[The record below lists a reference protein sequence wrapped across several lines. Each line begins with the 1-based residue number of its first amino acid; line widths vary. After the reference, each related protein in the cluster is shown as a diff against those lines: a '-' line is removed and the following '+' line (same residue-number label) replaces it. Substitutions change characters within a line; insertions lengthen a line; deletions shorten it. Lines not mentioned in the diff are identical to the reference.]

1 MRNKVKFIPYFLFT
15 LGYLRRKSDWGLV
28 LCLIFY
34 SFTEK
39 ESEAEV
45 KPEEESLLNKIIT
58 FIKFLYAFVNSCMVT
73 MTRYL
78 NKFSRDYRYVM
89 RTLAIEKKLLKVS
102 TLRISS
108 SLFVTS
114 LNSLLF

>member
-1 MRNKVKFIPYFLFT
+1 MKMFSFMF
-15 LGYLRRKSDWGLV
+15 
-28 LCLIFY
+28 FF

-39 ESEAEV
+39 ESEAEM
-45 KPEEESLLNKIIT
+45 KPEEESLLNKVIT

-102 TLRISS
+102 TFKISS
-108 SLFVTS
+108 SSFVTS
-114 LNSLLF
+114 LNSCIKKHF

>member
-1 MRNKVKFIPYFLFT
+1 M
-15 LGYLRRKSDWGLV
+15 
-28 LCLIFY
+28 
-34 SFTEK
+34 
-39 ESEAEV
+39 
-45 KPEEESLLNKIIT
+45 KPEEESLVNKIIT

-102 TLRISS
+102 AFRIRVFYF
-108 SLFVTS
+108 LQV
-114 LNSLLF
+114 